1 MLNDILGSF
10 TQFIAHLDSY
20 DIVFSL
26 LLYTFIIFVYSVFVW
41 FFYRTLS
48 KRDLFHLAIKEQRH
62 AWRKQVFYIIKY
74 LVFFPVFTFL
84 WFAIMS
90 LIMIMLSK
98 SYTIEA
104 ILVISMAMIAATRIT
119 AYYNRQLS
127 EDIAK
132 ILPLGVLAIFIVD
145 PSYFSFSLAI
155 SRLYELQ
162 TLISLFV
169 NYLVFIIALEFVLRV
184 LLVVTRRVRQKLF
197 PVKQKEQVYGYR
209 PLAKK

>member
-1 MLNDILGSF
+1 MLNEILGSF
-10 TQFIAHLDSY
+10 TRFVAHLDSY

-26 LLYTFIIFVYSVFVW
+26 LLYTFIIFFYAVFVW

-48 KRDLFHLAIKEQRH
+48 KRDLFHLAIKEQH
-62 AWRKQVFYIIKY
+62 HVWRRQLLYIIKY
-74 LVFFPVFTFL
+74 LVFFPIFTFL

-98 SYTIEA
+98 SYTTEA

-145 PSYFSFSLAI
+145 PSYFSLSIAV
-155 SRLYELQ
+155 SRFYELQ
-162 TLISLFV
+162 TLIPLFA
-169 NYLVFIIALEFVLRV
+169 NYLVFIIALEFMLRA
-184 LLVVTRRVRQKLF
+184 LLVITRH
-197 PVKQKEQVYGYR
+197 
-209 PLAKK
+209 

>member
-1 MLNDILGSF
+1 MLNEVVSNF

-26 LLYTFIIFVYSVFVW
+26 LLYTFIIFFYSVFVW

-48 KRDLFHLAIKEQRH
+48 KRDLFRLAVKEHRH
-62 AWRKQVFYIIKY
+62 VWRKQIMYIIKY

-84 WFAIMS
+84 WFAVMS

-98 SYTIEA
+98 SYTTEA

-119 AYYNRQLS
+119 AYYSRQLS

-155 SRLYELQ
+155 SRLYDLQ
-162 TLISLFV
+162 TLVPLFA

-184 LLVVTRRVRQKLF
+184 LLIVTRRIRRKLF
-197 PVKQKEQVYGYR
+197 PMKPSEPIYGYK
-209 PLAKK
+209 PLTAK